1 MKLSPKTTMAWLT
14 IQRLLEPFAGLPA
27 GTVVHPSQDGTQY
40 VTVAYGP
47 RSGER
52 LALADA

>member
-1 MKLSPKTTMAWLT
+1 MKLSPKTPMAWLT

-27 GTVVHPSQDGTQY
+27 GTVVHPARDGTQY

-52 LALADA
+52 IPLSDA